1 MELGAEG
8 DIVPCELNLEPE
20 TRSPDYCGKD
30 KYDKAGDN
38 RSVPSL
44 EREFVGKETDD
55 DGTDHG
61 SETGKEGYERSS
73 STVEEDSGDGSLV
86 RVDWRSVRVCLIMG
100 RRTYSSLN

>member
-30 KYDKAGDN
+30 EDDKARDY

-44 EREFVGKETDD
+44 ERKFVGKETND
-55 DGTDHG
+55 DGSNHG

-73 STVEEDSGDGSLV
+73 SAVEEDSGDGSLV
-86 RVDWRSVRVCLIMG
+86 RVD
-100 RRTYSSLN
+100 